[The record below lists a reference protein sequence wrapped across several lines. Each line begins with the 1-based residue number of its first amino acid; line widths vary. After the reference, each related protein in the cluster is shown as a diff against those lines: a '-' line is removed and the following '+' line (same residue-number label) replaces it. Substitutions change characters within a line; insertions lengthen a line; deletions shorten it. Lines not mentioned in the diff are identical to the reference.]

1 MNTITNIALSNDKN
15 NKTRSILIICAI
27 VLTTTLLTIISTFAN
42 GMIRFQKESAADI
55 YGSYYGVF
63 QCLNNS
69 QLKEVKRRAEISD
82 IGIMS
87 SAGIIEGNEKGSFVS
102 VDEAVCEML
111 PYNEEYLLK
120 SGAYPKAQNEIAAS
134 RAFFEAQGYKDINVG
149 DTVSISYRLGMSEK
163 YEPKKFIVSG
173 ILQNRENY
181 KIDAS
186 YIVFCSQ
193 AFYENQFKEENS
205 QYNLYFRLKDTID
218 VSMNN
223 IDSVLTSMAEEC
235 GIESNKLIINSYY
248 LIWTLDPSYEMF
260 AVSGV
265 LALCVVLFSIV
276 VIYNIFQVGIIQK
289 IQEYGKIRALGATR
303 KQMRS
308 LIFKEGMALAIIA
321 IPIGLIIGFIVAKVS
336 FGWLIEQNNAL
347 AGDYKGVEVPLFS
360 VAMIVISAL
369 ISFVTVALALRKPMK
384 IVSNISPIEATR
396 YQERSNRKQRS
407 IRKGRKEINVFSLA
421 LANITGNR
429 KRTLGTIFTMG
440 LSCVLFVVIANCV
453 GNIDTEYETRKG
465 INHGQFEIKL
475 NYSMDDEAYLENNLD
490 YILKDNPLN
499 EELISNIKDISGV
512 TEVLSRDI
520 LVAEMEETKQAVSI
534 LSREDFQSLCS
545 DSDIGN
551 MDYDEG
557 VKNGSIFFGWSI
569 WMGKDGYTINQPV
582 TLKLDNGED
591 RINFDGKIAGSFG
604 SADTYWI
611 LPEDVYKKLQPV
623 KASIGYVWVD
633 CEKDDVLRV
642 EQELRSLIGSV
653 NHISFKTYHDEL
665 EASEFAS
672 RMMKMGFYL
681 FMSIV
686 GLIGFMNLA
695 NTMIISI
702 TTKKQEYGV
711 LQAVGMTDKQLNLS
725 LQIQGMIFSIGTI
738 SVALAV
744 GLPFGYMLFSY
755 AKKNGIFGMNE
766 YHIPIIPILSMVLV
780 ITILQLILSFVL
792 SHNLKKETLVERIR
806 YQG

>member
-1 MNTITNIALSNDKN
+1 MNTITNIALSNDKK

-27 VLTTTLLTIISTFAN
+27 GLTTTLLTIISIFAN
-42 GMIRFQKESAADI
+42 GMIRLQKESAADT
-55 YGSYYGVF
+55 YGSYYGLF
-63 QCLNNS
+63 QSLNNS
-69 QLKEVKRRAEISD
+69 ELKEVKRRAEISD

-87 SAGIIEGNEKGSFVS
+87 SAGIIEGNEKGGFVS
-102 VDEAVCEML
+102 IDETAREML

-134 RAFFEAQGYKDINVG
+134 RAFFEAQGYNDVNVG
-149 DTVSISYRLGMSEK
+149 DTVSISYRLGMSDA
-163 YEPKKFIVSG
+163 YALKKFIVSG

-181 KIDAS
+181 KTDAS
-186 YIVFCSQ
+186 YIVFCSP
-193 AFYENQFKEENS
+193 AFYENQFKEENCK
-205 QYNLYFRLKDTID
+205 YNVYFRLNDTMD

-223 IDSVLTSMAEEC
+223 IDNILTSIAEDC
-235 GIESNKLIINSYY
+235 GVESNKLIINSYY
-248 LIWTLDPSYEMF
+248 LIWTLDPSYEML
-260 AVSGV
+260 AVSGI

-289 IQEYGKIRALGATR
+289 IQEYGKIKALGATR
-303 KQMRS
+303 KQMRL
-308 LIFKEGMALAIIA
+308 LIFKEGMILAVIA
-321 IPIGLIIGFIVAKVS
+321 IPIGLVIGFIAAKVS
-336 FGWLIEQNNAL
+336 FSWLIEQSNAL
-347 AGDYKGVEVPLFS
+347 AGRNEGVQVPLLS
-360 VAMIVISAL
+360 LAMIIISAL

-384 IVSNISPIEATR
+384 IVSNISPVEAIR
-396 YQERSNRKQRS
+396 YQESSNKKQRS
-407 IRKGRKEINVFSLA
+407 IRKGGKEINVFSLA
-421 LANITGNR
+421 LANITSNR

-453 GNIDTEYETRKG
+453 DNIDTEYETRKG

-475 NYSMDDEAYLENNLD
+475 DYSMDDEAYPENNLD
-490 YILKDNPLN
+490 SILKDNPLN

-512 TEVLSRDI
+512 TGVLDRNI
-520 LVAEMEETKQAVSI
+520 LVAEVGGTKQAVSI

-551 MDYDEG
+551 MDYDKG
-557 VKNGSIFFGWSI
+557 VKNGSIFFGWSM
-569 WMGKDGYTINQPV
+569 WMAEDGYSINQPV

-591 RINFDGKIAGSFG
+591 SMNFDGRIAGSFG
-604 SADTYWI
+604 SAYTYWV

-623 KASIGYVWVD
+623 GLSIGYVWVD
-633 CEKDDVLRV
+633 CEEDNVLHV
-642 EQELRSLIGSV
+642 EQELRSLIGNV

-665 EASEFAS
+665 EISEFAS
-672 RMMKMGFYL
+672 RMMKMGCYL

-711 LQAVGMTDKQLNLS
+711 LQAVGMTNKQLNLS
-725 LQIQGMIFSIGTI
+725 LQMQGMIFSIGTI
-738 SVALAV
+738 SVALVV

-755 AKKNGIFGMNE
+755 AKENGIFGMNK
-766 YHIPIIPILSMVLV
+766 YHVPIIPILFMVLA
-780 ITILQLILSFVL
+780 IAILQLILSFVL